1 MEVLHNV
8 RNKCRRV
15 RTEADVAREMESI
28 YLMPASCKS
37 GIDGDEVVFR
47 YHGDAEETNWG
58 EGGRERVNKKLH

>member
-1 MEVLHNV
+1 M
-8 RNKCRRV
+8 